1 MAVTFEQTPTGIRI
15 SRTFHSL
22 SAAAAGASAL
32 EAIAEAAYAPNPFPP
47 PTATRELTPAAA
59 ALIERGD
66 EEAPLSGL
74 TAGKAFLAD
83 FGPNP
88 VSQSDEE

>member
-1 MAVTFEQTPTGIRI
+1 MAVTFEQTPAGIRI

-47 PTATRELTPAAA
+47 PAATRDLTPAAA

-74 TAGKAFLAD
+74 KAGEAYMAD
-83 FGPNP
+83 FGSNP
-88 VSQSDEE
+88 IRQDDEE